1 MIYKVI
7 KFCAQ
12 RFPSSNGKF
21 LLAALYGMLACFGG
35 KGTFA
40 LINRMRKEFNVK
52 AIAAKKA
59 AKKSNRVTFQ
69 ATPTTNTA
77 NTVPEITK

>member
-1 MIYKVI
+1 MIYKII

-40 LINRMRKEFNVK
+40 LINKMRKEFNIK
-52 AIAAKKA
+52 AIAAKNPLRK
-59 AKKSNRVTFQ
+59 VT
-69 ATPTTNTA
+69 
-77 NTVPEITK
+77 V